1 MDDIKGIKLIL
12 LGESGVGKTSLI
24 NVATGKDF
32 ESYIKSSLSSSYSQN
47 IFEYNNKKFLY
58 YLWDTAGQ
66 ERFRSLNRIFIK
78 GSKIIM
84 FVFAINNQN
93 SFDQINYWINYA
105 KQILSDEKYI
115 MALIANKSD
124 LFEEQVISDDDIKNK
139 AKEFKIKYLVTSAC
153 SDAEGFKM
161 FLNELIK
168 DYIELIGPEAEK
180 ELYFQ
185 LGGENNKDTNQVK
198 GKKCC

>member
-32 ESYIKSSLSSSYSQN
+32 ELYIKSSLSSSYSQN